1 MDKKLILKKIL
12 SLGIFTVLS
21 RALGFVRQ
29 LLRAN
34 FLGSGAFADALL
46 IASKLPNSL
55 YKIFSEGPVNAILIP
70 FAVKVESEKGAR
82 ASNQVIVF
90 SFFLVQVFFVL
101 LYILSY
107 AFATLFIK
115 FIAPGWFI
123 NCASCSQQISIAVQ
137 TLPLFM
143 ISVFFFSANSF
154 LAAAL
159 QIKNNFFLTALQP
172 ILMNILFVSEFLIG
186 IFYEFSPLWITNF
199 YIINGI
205 AVFLISVVAYSYHF
219 SFFIIPDAQTWHYS
233 KKMIIKLIPCYLNM
247 GLLELNNFIDT
258 QFISFLSTG
267 NIAVFSYAAAF
278 MRLPLDIFA
287 TLFSTVTL
295 PILSKLSINRK
306 KRLPFYLLETAKL
319 FFWFCIPAM
328 LLLIFF
334 SSKIFGTLLHT
345 VFTPEQ
351 QLLASHL
358 LIASALGLFFFA
370 LNRNILNIYYAL
382 HETLLPTL
390 VSIASIVI
398 NIALNFLMIYFFGAV
413 GVVLSTTIAS
423 IAQSVLLLVI
433 LHKRFKFKIY
443 LKQFGGF
450 ALQYLL
456 QLGIIGMAFF
466 FVYRSLSGWLPLFFT
481 DQWGLWLWVGPL
493 ALLMILCLYFT
504 RRLFRIKL
512 YFLEF

>member
-1 MDKKLILKKIL
+1 MDKKILLKKIL

-21 RALGFVRQ
+21 RGLGFFRQ

-34 FLGSGAFADALL
+34 FLGSGAIADALL

-70 FAVKVESEKGAR
+70 FAIKIESEKGAR
-82 ASNQVIVF
+82 ATNQVIVF
-90 SFFLVQVFFVL
+90 SFFLVQIFFVL
-101 LYILSY
+101 LYMASY
-107 AFATLFIK
+107 AFASLFIK

-123 NCASCSQQISIAVQ
+123 NCADCSQQISIAVQ

-186 IFYEFSPLWITNF
+186 IFFEFSPLWIANF

-205 AVFLISVVAYSYHF
+205 AVFLISMIAYSYHF

-233 KKMIIKLIPCYLNM
+233 KKMIMKLIPCYLNM

-278 MRLPLDIFA
+278 MRLPLDLFA
-287 TLFSTVTL
+287 TLFSTITL
-295 PILSKLSINRK
+295 PMLAKLSISRK

-319 FFWFCIPAM
+319 FFWFCMPAM
-328 LLLIFF
+328 MLLIFF
-334 SSKIFGTLLHT
+334 ASDIFGTLLYS

-358 LIASALGLFFFA
+358 LIAAALGLFFFA
-370 LNRNILNIYYAL
+370 INRNILNIYYAL
-382 HETLLPTL
+382 HETLVPTL
-390 VSIASIVI
+390 VSIATIAI
-398 NIALNFLMIYFFGAV
+398 NVALNFLMIYFFGAV
-413 GVVLSTTIAS
+413 GVVLSTTLAS
-423 IAQSVLLLVI
+423 IIQTCMLLLI
-433 LHKRFKFKIY
+433 LRYRFNFKIY
-443 LKQFGGF
+443 LKEFGGF
-450 ALQYLL
+450 ALRYLA
-456 QLGIIGMAFF
+456 QLTIVSAIFFIIYRFLRALMPFF
-466 FVYRSLSGWLPLFFT
+466 LVYK
-481 DQWGLWLWVGPL
+481 WGLWFWVGPL
-493 ALLMILCLYFT
+493 ALALIATLYAT
-504 RRLFRIKL
+504 RRLFNVKL